1 MGKKNPKKTQRT
13 IPAIKST
20 MSCSKIHTDQKKRST
35 KRVSCFEI
43 LIANPEYKTP
53 THTHLRHMKRSS
65 IQEIEHIPI
74 RAGKSLPGF
83 HLFFFPPTQP
93 RVFSLPK
100 VSPNFSEIR
109 SQLRLRAT
117 FFISTPEF
125 LRRCSWFTTIIT
137 DEKDRSR
144 GPGRTRLPDNQGLGF
159 AWLICFLSNSKPVE
173 APNGLGK
180 SPISCAHKAPLLQQ
194 PFSCVATTK
203 QERRTTTDQVV
214 GVERT

>member
-1 MGKKNPKKTQRT
+1 VNPSLIRQTLENPSFHRVRILWIKTGHRNNQQKKQYRKRMGKKNPKKTQRT

-83 HLFFFPPTQP
+83 HLFFFPPTHEFFLSRKSLPISLKFALNSVSVQPSSSQP
-93 RVFSLPK
+93 RNSFAAAHVSLTS
-100 VSPNFSEIR
+100 SP
-109 SQLRLRAT
+109 L
-117 FFISTPEF
+117 
-125 LRRCSWFTTIIT
+125 
-137 DEKDRSR
+137 
-144 GPGRTRLPDNQGLGF
+144 
-159 AWLICFLSNSKPVE
+159 
-173 APNGLGK
+173 
-180 SPISCAHKAPLLQQ
+180 
-194 PFSCVATTK
+194 TK
-203 QERRTTTDQVV
+203 KIAVV
-214 GVERT
+214 GLEEQDCQIIRVWVLHGLFVL